1 MSVCTWLYRRRFQWL
16 PHLFVCLVRL
26 HHRLTAGSQAGI
38 EEGRNNPISI
48 DYDTTNVAIENLF
61 HANFEEFRQYRC
73 YQLE

>member
-1 MSVCTWLYRRRFQWL
+1 MKGPRVQIDTRNE
-16 PHLFVCLVRL
+16 
-26 HHRLTAGSQAGI
+26 AGSLKIPLARTMLNTFIGI